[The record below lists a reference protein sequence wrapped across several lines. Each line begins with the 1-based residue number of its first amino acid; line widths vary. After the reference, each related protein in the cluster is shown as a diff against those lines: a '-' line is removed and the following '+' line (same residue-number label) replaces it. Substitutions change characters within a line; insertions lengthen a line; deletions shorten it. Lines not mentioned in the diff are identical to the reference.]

1 VGSASF
7 VVSAPGVTCTAPC
20 TAPSVQQPA
29 VGTTATVGASGG
41 NGGTLAVSL
50 LTTPSLCGGF
60 TPIGQITNFEVFGGA
75 TAPSFDITWT
85 VKFSNTLNPELIAKS
100 VTSVDICLGTIN
112 TTPGYTGPGFKI
124 KGGGT
129 APRQADGFFWGLL
142 PSCGSSTGPCIYSW
156 SKISSTVN
164 GKTNGTISLKF
175 KVGAPWDGKFTGG

>member
-1 VGSASF
+1 
-7 VVSAPGVTCTAPC
+7 
-20 TAPSVQQPA
+20 
-29 VGTTATVGASGG
+29 
-41 NGGTLAVSL
+41 
-50 LTTPSLCGGF
+50 
-60 TPIGQITNFEVFGGA
+60 
-75 TAPSFDITWT
+75 